1 MKHIRLR
8 LQFNKTYFILAML
21 FFIIEACIALF
32 LKTGFIRHTFGDY
45 LAVIMVY
52 TVIKSIVDIKVW
64 PTAIFVLI
72 ISFIVEFLQLTSFL
86 EVLNLHNSKAAVLIL
101 GNSFQFTDLIAYT
114 LGIITILHIE
124 TNYNETSIINY

>member
-1 MKHIRLR
+1 MKLK
-8 LQFNKTYFILAML
+8 FNKIYFVLALL
-21 FFIIEACIALF
+21 FFTTEACIALF

-72 ISFIVEFLQLTSFL
+72 LSFIVEFLQLTPFL
-86 EVLNLHNSKAAVLIL
+86 EVLNLHNSKSAVLIL
-101 GNSFQFTDLIAYT
+101 GNSFQFTDLLAYT

-124 TNYNETSIINY
+124 TNYNENIKNTYNSQI